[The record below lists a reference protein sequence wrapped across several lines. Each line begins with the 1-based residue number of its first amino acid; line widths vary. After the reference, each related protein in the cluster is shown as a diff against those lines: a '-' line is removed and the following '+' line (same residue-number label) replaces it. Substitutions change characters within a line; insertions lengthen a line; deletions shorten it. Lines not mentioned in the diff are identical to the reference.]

1 MAKINDTTTYPITT
15 PAADDIV
22 IGTDV
27 SNVSNSPNGETANFK
42 LSDIGSLLI
51 ETDQG
56 EIGTYVFAYASSN
69 KSFGD
74 TVAGSDLTPISAV
87 REVVGVG
94 STNAS
99 FAFNDGSALTGTWRC
114 MGEFDRFTDG
124 YPSGNSFY
132 GATLWLRIS

>member
-51 ETDQG
+51 ETDHG

-87 REVVGVG
+87 KSMTTSAAVQSG
-94 STNAS
+94 

-114 MGEFDRFTDG
+114 MGEFDRVNGSD
-124 YPSGNSFY
+124 PAWY

>member
-1 MAKINDTTTYPITT
+1 MAKINDTTTYPTAT

-51 ETDQG
+51 ETDEG

-74 TVAGSDLTPISAV
+74 TVAGSDLTPVSAV
-87 REVVGVG
+87 KSMTATAAVQSG
-94 STNAS
+94 
-99 FAFNDGSALTGTWRC
+99 FDFNDGAALTGTWRC
-114 MGEFDRFTDG
+114 MGEFDRVNG
-124 YPSGNSFY
+124 SGPTWY
-132 GATLWLRIS
+132 GATLWLRIA